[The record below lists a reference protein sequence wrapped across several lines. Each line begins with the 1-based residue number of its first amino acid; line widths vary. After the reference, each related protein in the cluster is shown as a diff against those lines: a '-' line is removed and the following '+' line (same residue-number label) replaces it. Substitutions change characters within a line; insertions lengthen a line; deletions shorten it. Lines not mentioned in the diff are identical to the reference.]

1 LPQKPGTMGEAT
13 EEDEKSLG
21 VVDLKRDPLPE
32 KKVYVLQRQDGL
44 AGQKTPWWYGV
55 DENEVVGIYSSRQMA
70 EHARAAIKEDRCE
83 IEEMQLDPPN
93 KDSASPEASQNE
105 GGISE

>member
-1 LPQKPGTMGEAT
+1 MTKTAEAKAEQKAVAAIRLILKGARALV
-13 EEDEKSLG
+13 DAHKALRRKSRSR
-21 VVDLKRDPLPE
+21 KP
-32 KKVYVLQRQDGL
+32 KVKY
-44 AGQKTPWWYGV
+44 Y
-55 DENEVVGIYSSRQMA
+55 
-70 EHARAAIKEDRCE
+70 HARAAIKEDRCE